1 MPRSSTEP
9 SALSA
14 PAARR
19 SATWGIFPGEP
30 ELCHR
35 GHRDAGGFGDVH
47 LPGGGEG
54 ERAGQRPTELLLDA
68 DARLGEFDLR
78 VRDLRRG
85 VAERFTGRHR
95 GVVELLHLTRGRVG
109 EGLELRHL
117 RAELGR
123 RLHHDGE
130 AGGGGRA
137 DRGEPEARLRWNA
150 AFCFSR
156 GGGGLL
162 HRLLRAGRR
171 RRGLLHPGDE
181 VEDLRFEGD
190 GYGAVRHGCTPVVVD
205 RFRL

>member
-1 MPRSSTEP
+1 VGD
-9 SALSA
+9 LSA
-14 PAARR
+14 
-19 SATWGIFPGEP
+19 GEP

-35 GHRDAGGFGDVH
+35 GHRDAGGVGDVH

-54 ERAGQRPTELLLDA
+54 ERAGQRATELLLDA

-78 VRDLRRG
+78 VGDLSRG

-95 GVVELLHLTRGRVG
+95 GVVELPHLTRGRMG

-130 AGGGGRA
+130 ARGGGRS
-137 DRGEPEARLRWNA
+137 DRSQPDTDGPERLLLL
-150 AFCFSR
+150 R
-156 GGGGLL
+156 GSGGGLL

-190 GYGAVRHGCTPVVVD
+190 GYGAVRHGCTPVVVA